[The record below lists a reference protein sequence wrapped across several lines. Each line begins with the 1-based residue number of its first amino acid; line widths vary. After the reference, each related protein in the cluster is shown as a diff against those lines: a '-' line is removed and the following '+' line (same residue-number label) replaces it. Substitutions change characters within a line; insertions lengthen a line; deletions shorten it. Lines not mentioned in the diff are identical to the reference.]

1 MNNAAK
7 KKSEDTKDE
16 YGSTKALRDAINQK
30 YDLIEL
36 IGEGSYGTVSKGLC
50 KTTGKTVA
58 LKILVNQTTTE
69 YDAIKVLRE
78 LQLMVRLNKL
88 SS

>member
-1 MNNAAK
+1 
-7 KKSEDTKDE
+7 
-16 YGSTKALRDAINQK
+16 LRDVVNQK
-30 YDLIEL
+30 YDFIEL

-50 KTTGKTVA
+50 KTTSKTVA
-58 LKILVNQTTTE
+58 LKVLVNQTTTE

-78 LQLMVRLNKL
+78 LQLMVRLNKI

>member
-1 MNNAAK
+1 M
-7 KKSEDTKDE
+7 
-16 YGSTKALRDAINQK
+16 RDAINQK

-58 LKILVNQTTTE
+58 LKILINQTTTE

-78 LQLMVRLNKL
+78 L
-88 SS
+88 